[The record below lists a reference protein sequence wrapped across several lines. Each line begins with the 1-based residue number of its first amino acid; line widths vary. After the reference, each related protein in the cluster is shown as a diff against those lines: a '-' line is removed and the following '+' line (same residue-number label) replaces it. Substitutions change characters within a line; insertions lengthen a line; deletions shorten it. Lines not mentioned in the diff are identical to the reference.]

1 MVFVMGVSY
10 IKKETYMNYAHHAE
24 KNTSPSLGCEYL
36 TPGCM
41 EEEHFLLLMEISPIC
56 SKKVFESLKSYLVD
70 GCSRKFICESYN
82 INNGYLTV
90 SLNRLN
96 KIHQCL
102 LQLKKYY

>member
-1 MVFVMGVSY
+1 MSY
-10 IKKETYMNYAHHAE
+10 MHHAG
-24 KNTSPSLGCEYL
+24 KNTSPSLCSEYL

-41 EEEHFLLLMEISPIC
+41 EEELFLLLMEISPIC

-70 GCSRKFICESYN
+70 GCSRKFICENYN

-90 SLNRLN
+90 SLNRVS